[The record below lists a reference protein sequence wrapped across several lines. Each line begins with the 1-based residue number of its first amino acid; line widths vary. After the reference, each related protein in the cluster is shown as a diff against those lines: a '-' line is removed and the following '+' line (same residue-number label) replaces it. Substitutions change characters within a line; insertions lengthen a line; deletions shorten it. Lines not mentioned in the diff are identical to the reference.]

1 MISNT
6 LENRNTN
13 NEDNKYINLFL
24 LGGKILQIKQSGL
37 ELRQQLTLK
46 KKKFSYESV
55 GSNKKWLIS
64 HIVHH

>member
-46 KKKFSYESV
+46 KKKNF
-55 GSNKKWLIS
+55 L
-64 HIVHH
+64 